1 MYMAKKILVLMIL
14 LLWLI
19 CGILIFKIK
28 DSHAPTTKIDQ
39 LYIAFIYIAETI
51 YLGYWLV
58 N

>member
-1 MYMAKKILVLMIL
+1 MAKKILVLMIL
-14 LLWLI
+14 LLWLV

-39 LYIAFIYIAETI
+39 LYIAFICIAETI